1 MTQRAAIALHL
12 LKGDTLT
19 IMEGYKLFA
28 CSNLPRELS
37 RGIEQVFGVELSRE
51 KVSFKSKYGHA
62 GYYYRYRLNK
72 TPYNELGIMAMRSYV
87 AEQMPQC
94 VELQQQRLF

>member
-1 MTQRAAIALHL
+1 MTQRAAIAMHL
-12 LKGDTLT
+12 LKGETLT

-37 RGIEQVFGVELSRE
+37 RSIEQVFKVKLSKERMP
-51 KVSFKSKYGHA
+51 FKSRYGHN
-62 GYYYRYRLNK
+62 GVYFRYRLNK
-72 TPYNELGIMAMRSYV
+72 TPYNELGINAMRAYV

-94 VELQQQRLF
+94 VELQQQKLF